1 MSDID
6 TLYDHLLEQQFIPSP
21 KTMNHTEIVTNH
33 YQAKLSE
40 IMKRIETNAFITPD
54 IYSEYCFL
62 LTELTNFISTD
73 RFTIERTKIKQL
85 TAEIEYWSMLKA
97 TWTGEK
103 AITEAH
109 ISRCIE
115 EQFIKERESN
125 KIQDE
130 YVKMLETM
138 AKSYRDYSFAMKYE
152 LDTQNT
158 QGKVDNSA
166 MQASLQDTIV

>member
-1 MSDID
+1 
-6 TLYDHLLEQQFIPSP
+6 
-21 KTMNHTEIVTNH
+21 MNHTEIVTNH

-40 IMKRIETNAFITPD
+40 IMKKIENNAFITPD

-73 RFTIERTKIKQL
+73 RFAIERKKIKQL

-109 ISRCIE
+109 ISSCIE
-115 EQFIKERESN
+115 EQFIKEREEN

-130 YVKMLETM
+130 
-138 AKSYRDYSFAMKYE
+138 
-152 LDTQNT
+152 
-158 QGKVDNSA
+158 
-166 MQASLQDTIV
+166 

>member
-6 TLYDHLLEQQFIPSP
+6 TLYDHLIEQQFTTSP
-21 KTMNHTEIVTNH
+21 KTMDYSQIVTNT

-40 IMKRIETNAFITPD
+40 IMKKIETTAFITPD

-85 TAEIEYWSMLKA
+85 TAEIEYGQEIKA
-97 TWTGEK
+97 NWTSDK

-109 ISRCIE
+109 INRCIE
-115 EQFIKERESN
+115 EQFIKEREAN

-158 QGKVDNSA
+158 Q
-166 MQASLQDTIV
+166 

>member
-6 TLYDHLLEQQFIPSP
+6 TLYDLLIEQQFITSP
-21 KTMNHTEIVTNH
+21 KTMDYSQIVTNT

-40 IMKRIETNAFITPD
+40 IMKKIENTAFITPD

-85 TAEIEYWSMLKA
+85 TFEIEYGQELKA
-97 TWTGEK
+97 TRTGEK

-109 ISRCIE
+109 INRCIE
-115 EQFIKERESN
+115 EQFIKEREAN

-158 QGKVDNSA
+158 Q
-166 MQASLQDTIV
+166 

>member
-1 MSDID
+1 
-6 TLYDHLLEQQFIPSP
+6 
-21 KTMNHTEIVTNH
+21 
-33 YQAKLSE
+33 
-40 IMKRIETNAFITPD
+40 
-54 IYSEYCFL
+54 
-62 LTELTNFISTD
+62 
-73 RFTIERTKIKQL
+73 
-85 TAEIEYWSMLKA
+85 MLKA

-166 MQASLQDTIV
+166 MQASLQDMIV

>member
-1 MSDID
+1 
-6 TLYDHLLEQQFIPSP
+6 
-21 KTMNHTEIVTNH
+21 MNHTEIVTNH

-40 IMKRIETNAFITPD
+40 IMKKIETTAFITTD

-85 TAEIEYWSMLKA
+85 TAEIEYGQELKA
-97 TWTGEK
+97 NWTGEK

-109 ISRCIE
+109 INRCIE
-115 EQFIKERESN
+115 EQFIKEREAN

-158 QGKVDNSA
+158 QWKVDVSA
-166 MQASLQDTIV
+166 MQASVQDMI

>member
-1 MSDID
+1 
-6 TLYDHLLEQQFIPSP
+6 
-21 KTMNHTEIVTNH
+21 MNHSEIVTNT

-40 IMKRIETNAFITPD
+40 IMKKIETTAFITPD

-73 RFTIERTKIKQL
+73 RFDIERTKVKQL
-85 TAEIEYWSMLKA
+85 TAEIEYGQKLKA
-97 TWTGEK
+97 NWTGEK
-103 AITEAH
+103 AITEVH
-109 ISRCIE
+109 IARCIE
-115 EQFIKERESN
+115 ERFIREREAN

-158 QGKVDNSA
+158 Q
-166 MQASLQDTIV
+166 